1 VWEIFRKR
9 IRDGQLNDAEM
20 TFGELSKIRQSF
32 VKTLTTMMHGRVTYP
47 KDDEREEDYEG
58 DLFKAANAVSSP
70 GKTANE

>member
-1 VWEIFRKR
+1 
-9 IRDGQLNDAEM
+9 M

-58 DLFKAANAVSSP
+58 DLFKAANAVSSS
-70 GKTANE
+70 GKAANE